1 MAQMKFLVKILLI
14 QKKKTKRKRE
24 TNGRGERIDIMKE
37 IRSTYMAQ
45 KT

>member
-1 MAQMKFLVKILLI
+1 MAQMKFLVKILII
-14 QKKKTKRKRE
+14 QKKNEKKRE